1 MQPFAEGRPHSR
13 RAKVAEVVGRGGP
26 VVWDSLAREGEEE
39 ALRSE
44 AWSLLLRPLGSD
56 GAVAL
61 CEGGALAA
69 CALQCAHTHDRCRD
83 QEKEGVAGV
92 CIGRVQW
99 VRNQPRGVAASVAG
113 RAELVSRAGPSS
125 YTGRAAEDLTRSG
138 QAAVHSW

>member
-44 AWSLLLRPLGSD
+44 AWPLLLRPLGSD

-61 CEGGALAA
+61 CEGVHSRPAPCSARTPTTAAEIRRRRGSRA
-69 CALQCAHTHDRCRD
+69 CALDECSGFAISP
-83 QEKEGVAGV
+83 VASLRLWPDALSSF
-92 CIGRVQW
+92 RV
-99 VRNQPRGVAASVAG
+99 
-113 RAELVSRAGPSS
+113 RARL
-125 YTGRAAEDLTRSG
+125 LTRVG
-138 QAAVHSW
+138 LLRI

>member
-83 QEKEGVAGV
+83 QEKEG
-92 CIGRVQW
+92 
-99 VRNQPRGVAASVAG
+99 
-113 RAELVSRAGPSS
+113 SRACALDECSGFAISPVASLRLWPDALSS
-125 YTGRAAEDLTRSG
+125 FRVRARLLTRVG
-138 QAAVHSW
+138 LLRI